1 MTATL
6 EELRRLKEARQSGEI
21 DPLGYASERRALIE
35 SVETVEPSETVDVPG
50 KASPHDVPDT
60 WRMALFL
67 AGILAAFTLIG
78 TWLFRDLLVV
88 RIRPHAPPDAQLTS
102 LTETARQ
109 NSPPRRT

>member
-78 TWLFRDLLVV
+78 TWLFRDLLLALTLSVTALAALT
-88 RIRPHAPPDAQLTS
+88 IRAFKGLSD
-102 LTETARQ
+102 
-109 NSPPRRT
+109 